1 MKKKF
6 YLLGM
11 LAAGLTFA
19 GCTDDIDDATGSGVV
34 EGATGY
40 VKVAVNLPTTSGN
53 STRGTNDNF
62 DDGLAKEY
70 QVKDGII
77 AFFVGNIGESEENAT
92 FVKAENLG
100 VNNWNTHVDNPNQIT
115 TQKVTVLEAPTV
127 AADKQLYALV
137 ILNTNGEIQL
147 KNGSLKWN
155 GEGDFFAQAG
165 GSAQLNNIRIPH
177 TQTIDKFIGGNEK
190 GAMMMTNSP
199 IAVGGSPS
207 YGVQTLVPV
216 TVYKTWNEAEGALQS
231 DQIFVERVVSKAT
244 LSGFNQNEKDG
255 PYTISVKTE
264 NSFYKDDVVTL
275 KGWILNATN
284 KSTKL
289 VRDVTG
295 FTTWQTYKYGA
306 AQYCPFVG
314 SVPIIPS
321 IGYYRIYWALDPNYN
336 SHDVN
341 SFHIYNQTNEG
352 NITWNE
358 SCGDEAPLYC
368 LENTMNVDEARSAE
382 NTITWMLLKTT
393 YKHGSEEAGT
403 SFYVI
408 DNMPMTAEDLID
420 YMKKQLGTGYENL
433 TLKDETEEVLGGYID
448 TEDEVK
454 KIFSIGKNALSDEQA
469 KAIVEKFSVIK
480 YYKYGTSYYY
490 AARIKHFGGTYSDLD
505 PRDPNVS
512 GASDENALGYYG
524 MVRNNWYDV
533 HINSISGP
541 GEPEIPEIP
550 TDNYGYINAQINI
563 LSWAKRS
570 QNVDL

>member
-6 YLLGM
+6 YLVGM

-19 GCTDDIDDATGSGVV
+19 GCTDDIDDASGSGIV

-53 STRGTNDNF
+53 STRGVNDNF
-62 DDGLAKEY
+62 DDGLAREY
-70 QVKDGII
+70 NVVDGII
-77 AFFVGNIGESEENAT
+77 AFFVGDKGDSEENAT

-100 VNNWNTHVDNPNQIT
+100 VNNWNTNADSPNQIT

-137 ILNTNGEIQL
+137 ILNTNNEIQL
-147 KNGSLKWN
+147 DNGSLKWN
-155 GEGDFFAQAG
+155 GGDDFFAQAG
-165 GSAQLNNIRIPH
+165 GSAQLNNIRIPR
-177 TQTIDKFIGGNEK
+177 TQTIDKFIGSDEK
-190 GAMMMTNSP
+190 NAMMMTNSP
-199 IAVGGSPS
+199 IAVGGLPS
-207 YGVQTLVPV
+207 YKVQTLVPV

-244 LSGFNQNEKDG
+244 LSGFSQKEADG
-255 PYTISVKTE
+255 PYTISVETE

-289 VRDVTG
+289 VRDVTD
-295 FTTWQTYKYGA
+295 FTTWQTYKYGT

-321 IGYYRIYWALDPNYN
+321 IGYYRIYWALDPNYD
-336 SHDVN
+336 SHDIN
-341 SFHIYNQTNEG
+341 SFHIYNQKNEG
-352 NITWNE
+352 DIPWNE
-358 SCGDEAPLYC
+358 SCGDKAPLYC
-368 LENTMNVDEARSAE
+368 LENTMNVREAQSTE
-382 NTITWMLLKTT
+382 NTITWMLLQTT
-393 YKHGSEEAGT
+393 YKHGSDEEGT

-433 TLKDETEEVLGGYID
+433 ALKAETDGVSGGYID

-454 KIFSIGKNALSDEQA
+454 NIFIIGENALSDEQA

-480 YYKYGTSYYY
+480 YYKDGTSYYY

-563 LSWAKRS
+563 LSWAKRQ